1 MLSEKLKFRSI
12 LVDRNAVCHLI
23 DVRFAHPNEVFPP
36 AMWHNFSYPTIRT
49 RHSSKIWN
57 LLHKMYVEA
66 CFELCQENMWP
77 DVRSWWKKFNITDY
91 ISDIHGSLGAIKL
104 LTIIAS
110 RSKPWPLVV
119 NEVALFLPYV
129 INLQMLLFRFLP
141 YVMILQML
149 LFRSSSQRQRLAW
162 YATTW
167 GGGTDWRTRQG
178 TDWWGSCE
186 VIREENMSRGAQIS
200 GLKVAGLLNFL
211 LWHII
216 CVSSV

>member
-1 MLSEKLKFRSI
+1 
-12 LVDRNAVCHLI
+12 
-23 DVRFAHPNEVFPP
+23 
-36 AMWHNFSYPTIRT
+36 
-49 RHSSKIWN
+49 
-57 LLHKMYVEA
+57 MYVEA

-141 YVMILQML
+141 YVMILHMLLFRFLPYVMILHMLLFRFRPYVMILQMLLFRFLPYVMILQML
-149 LFRSSSQRQRLAW
+149 LFRSSSQRQRLA
-162 YATTW
+162 
-167 GGGTDWRTRQG
+167 
-178 TDWWGSCE
+178 
-186 VIREENMSRGAQIS
+186 
-200 GLKVAGLLNFL
+200 
-211 LWHII
+211 
-216 CVSSV
+216 